1 MKKICISS
9 ALALAL
15 GTTSLAAAPIHGHA
29 PLNGI
34 DTASDQ
40 QVWLADA
47 KGKGK
52 AKGNAKVKKKQVK
65 ANGNAGKAKGKP
77 EQAAQK
83 ANGNAGKAKDKPEQ
97 AAQKSNGN
105 AGKAKGKPEQAVQKS
120 NGNAG
125 NAKGNADIA
134 SNGKNKNMRVKAFT
148 PDEREN
154 AVTRLLSTS
163 APDGRDMTRVLAATG
178 LALATPQLV
187 IADTPQDQLIS
198 YANCPPGLAK
208 KNPPC
213 VPPGLARD
221 GISYEDWVSYDRDRY
236 DSLWIDR
243 RDTWLGS
250 GYDVDPNPDYLLL
263 QSDQIASLY
272 NLSPAPGGQRYGLID
287 GMPVLLDD
295 DDYTSLMV
303 VNQLAQVPNLGGVP
317 IAPTAALTQDELI
330 SLYRL
335 PQPGPDQSYAVL
347 NGQLVQLDNSEY
359 DLLQM
364 LRVARA
370 VL

>member
-1 MKKICISS
+1 MTRIFLGT

-15 GTTSLAAAPIHGHA
+15 GSTSLTAAPIHGHA
-29 PLNGI
+29 PLNGVS
-34 DTASDQ
+34 TAPDQ
-40 QVWLADA
+40 QIWLADA

-52 AKGNAKVKKKQVK
+52 AKGQAKAKGNAKVKKKQAK
-65 ANGNAGKAKGKP
+65 ANGNA
-77 EQAAQK
+77 
-83 ANGNAGKAKDKPEQ
+83 D
-97 AAQKSNGN
+97 
-105 AGKAKGKPEQAVQKS
+105 KAKGKPEQAVQKS
-120 NGNAG
+120 NGNADK
-125 NAKGNADIA
+125 AKGKPEQAVQKSNGNADKAKGKPEHAAQKSDGNAAQA

-187 IADTPQDQLIS
+187 IADVPRNELIT

-221 GISYEDWVSYDRDRY
+221 GVSYEDWVSYDPDRY

-243 RDTWLGS
+243 RDSWLGS